1 MNETKELK
9 MSLVINGVESFIGCV
24 VDQYEE
30 NFFDDSYF
38 YAVVWTGKGFETKM
52 IGATAWGGQ
61 CESLVD
67 APKELKQ
74 KYYRHNQA
82 KALLAHRAELIKI
95 ARANGLDNYT
105 VLNPLAKI
113 YSTESTAIK
122 VCAQLLGT
130 KKFRSSFRA
139 SLRQQ
144 LDSWLRGEGKYETP
158 LSDRQIASLTLR

>member
-1 MNETKELK
+1 
-9 MSLVINGVESFIGCV
+9 MSLVINGVETFVGCV
-24 VDQYEE
+24 VDEYEE
-30 NFFDDSYF
+30 NYYDESYF
-38 YAVVWTGKGFETKM
+38 YGVVWTGKGFKTVM
-52 IGATAWGGQ
+52 VDTTAHGG
-61 CESLVD
+61 CGVAEVD
-67 APKELKQ
+67 APEELLT
-74 KYYRHNQA
+74 KYRRHLLA
-82 KALLAHRAELIKI
+82 KALFNRRDNLIEI

-113 YSTESTAIK
+113 YGTESKAIK